1 MRMRD
6 PLLFAYVDLTSLRD
20 FLCRLTPTPPLN
32 EALKALDK
40 AIEALNEA
48 METCD

>member
-6 PLLFAYVDLTSLRD
+6 PLEFACVDLRTLRD
-20 FLCRLTPTPPLN
+20 LLCRLTPTPPLN
-32 EALKALDK
+32 EALKALEK

-48 METCD
+48 METRD